1 MYHTTYTLPTRA
13 MPPADP
19 LTTTTTTTTARIAT
33 LSPAAAESPA
43 LLTLGQTALVWLV
56 AVLFFIFIFLAALL
70 ASCAHSHR
78 ETHCSRDRYR
88 RRRRRRFRQAS
99 SEMSCSCC
107 KGSERLTC
115 DGLAGHC
122 DQLLSDDDE
131 TTECV
136 HAVRG
141 GGDRWGMLQQPHYHQ
156 EPSRPYGGHPAASC
170 AGGGSQVLALVH
182 PAPGSEVP
190 NRRKKRNRFGRALL
204 PRNGDAGGNSNDSG
218 GSGSSCTGGA
228 GGGRRGA
235 YAQRLP
241 PEWDEF
247 QLELAAGNEE
257 NAWPYVMPPAPPPSR
272 AGSQENLLPL

>member
-1 MYHTTYTLPTRA
+1 

-19 LTTTTTTTTARIAT
+19 LTTTTTTTARIAT

-56 AVLFFIFIFLAALL
+56 AVLFLIFIFLAALL

-88 RRRRRRFRQAS
+88 RRRRRRVRQAS

-107 KGSERLTC
+107 KENGRLAC

-122 DQLLSDDDE
+122 DGLLSDDDQ
-131 TTECV
+131 TSECV

-141 GGDRWGMLQQPHYHQ
+141 GDARWRTSQHQHPDYHQ
-156 EPSRPYGGHPAASC
+156 EPSGPYGGHPAASC
-170 AGGGSQVLALVH
+170 VGGGHSSEVLPLVH

-190 NRRKKRNRFGRALL
+190 NQRKKPNRFGRALL
-204 PRNGDAGGNSNDSG
+204 PLNGDASGNSNDSSS
-218 GSGSSCTGGA
+218 SGTGGA

-235 YAQRLP
+235 SAQRLP

-257 NAWPYVMPPAPPPSR
+257 DAWPYVMPPAPPPSR
-272 AGSQENLLPL
+272 AGSDENLLPLSGQ